1 MSPLSPILALLAGVL
16 TVFSPCI
23 LPLLPILF
31 GSAGARHAGG
41 PAALAVGL
49 AASFTLV
56 GLIFALLGAQAAFD
70 PQVFKWAGGGALAL
84 VGLVLVTPAF
94 GRRIAAAGG
103 PAVEWG
109 RACLARFDAN
119 GIGGHLVLGSLLGL
133 VWSPC
138 AGPTLGAASL
148 LAAQGKDLAAV
159 VLVMA
164 AFGLG
169 AAGALALIGYGARNA
184 YARWKGRLRLGG
196 NLGRIILGVSLLM
209 LGALMLTGFD
219 HIVEAALT
227 QATPAWLAQLTS
239 RY

>member
-1 MSPLSPILALLAGVL
+1 MSPLSPVLALLAGVL

-41 PAALAVGL
+41 PAALAVGF
-49 AASFTLV
+49 AASFTVV
-56 GLIFALLGAQAAFD
+56 GLIFA
-70 PQVFKWAGGGALAL
+70 PAGGAGRLRSTSLQVGGRRALAL
-84 VGLVLVTPAF
+84 VGLVLVTPAL
-94 GRRIAAAGG
+94 GRRIAAAEG

-109 RACLARFDAN
+109 QARLARFDAN
-119 GIGGHLVLGSLLGL
+119 GIGGHLVLGSSLGL